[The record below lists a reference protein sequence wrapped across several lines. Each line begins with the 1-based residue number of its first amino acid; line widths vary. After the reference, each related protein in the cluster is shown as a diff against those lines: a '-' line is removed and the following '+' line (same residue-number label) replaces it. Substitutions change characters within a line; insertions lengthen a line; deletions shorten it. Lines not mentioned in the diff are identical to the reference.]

1 MGLAAS
7 QARLLSLTARLND
20 VEFSAQSIE
29 HAKIKLADARDS
41 AYQRYVAAL
50 DAQQITGSIMNGIE
64 TSKVFATFQNLA
76 GGWENM
82 ILPESGTLGYGL
94 VNQKTGKL
102 YVDKEMYE
110 AYNSYKG
117 EDSDEFALQRL
128 GYSSDEIAAF
138 TKHKETKGTFYP
150 LENAT
155 TEGAS
160 TQIITVNPSSDSYNP
175 SGRYYV
181 ASEDGNG
188 YTEVKSMSNYL
199 TTDANGNKV
208 FNESAANLYSE
219 LPSDDTRTPNAVI
232 VDYYRMYNEL
242 ISPEGQ
248 YYKNT
253 YEMITLQGGCE
264 ELDADLQNNSI
275 WLTDAVANG
284 NVGIYTLSKDAGAE
298 RGYKMEMTSTSSST
312 IINDTAVAAIDKTE
326 LKRAEAEYNKELN
339 ELKKRDTQF
348 DLALEDLETE
358 RNAITTEMDC
368 VKTVM
373 EENAE
378 RTFGTFT

>member
-1 MGLAAS
+1 
-7 QARLLSLTARLND
+7 
-20 VEFSAQSIE
+20 
-29 HAKIKLADARDS
+29 
-41 AYQRYVAAL
+41 
-50 DAQQITGSIMNGIE
+50 
-64 TSKVFATFQNLA
+64 
-76 GGWENM
+76 
-82 ILPESGTLGYGL
+82 
-94 VNQKTGKL
+94 
-102 YVDKEMYE
+102 
-110 AYNSYKG
+110 
-117 EDSDEFALQRL
+117 
-128 GYSSDEIAAF
+128 
-138 TKHKETKGTFYP
+138 
-150 LENAT
+150 
-155 TEGAS
+155 
-160 TQIITVNPSSDSYNP
+160 
-175 SGRYYV
+175 
-181 ASEDGNG
+181 
-188 YTEVKSMSNYL
+188 
-199 TTDANGNKV
+199 
-208 FNESAANLYSE
+208 
-219 LPSDDTRTPNAVI
+219 
-232 VDYYRMYNEL
+232 
-242 ISPEGQ
+242 
-248 YYKNT
+248 
-253 YEMITLQGGCE
+253 MITLQGGCE